1 LGQSRVADEPPV
13 AGETDVELS
22 IAIAALVVLVAIV
35 LFAGIKTVPQSYEWT
50 VERFGRYIKTLRPG
64 LNLIV
69 PFIDRIGKKLAMAE
83 RLLEIP
89 QQQAIT
95 KDNAQVTVD
104 GVVFYQVLDAPR
116 AAYEVV
122 HLDGA
127 ITNLALT
134 NIRTVVGSMDL
145 DEVLSK
151 RDDINVRLLH
161 TIDDATG
168 PWGIKVTRVEIKELS
183 PPADLVESMARQM
196 KAEREKRAAIL
207 SAEGFKQGEILK
219 AEGEKQAQILAA
231 EARLEAAK
239 RDAEARERQAQA
251 EATATQLV
259 SKAIAEGELQAINYF
274 VAQRY
279 LQAFEKLASAP
290 NQKLIIVPA
299 ELSGIVGALGGIV
312 ELTRGLQA
320 GPRGGSDG
328 GTRPPGPWE
337 TPRP

>member
-1 LGQSRVADEPPV
+1 
-13 AGETDVELS
+13 VEIL
-22 IAIAALVVLVAIV
+22 IAVGALVLLVVIV

-50 VERFGRYIKTLRPG
+50 VERFGRYTKTLRPG

-279 LQAFEKLASAP
+279 LQAFEKLVSAP
-290 NQKLIIVPA
+290 NQRLLILPA
-299 ELSGIVGALGGIV
+299 ELSSIIGTLGGIV
-312 ELTRGLQA
+312 ELTRGVKS
-320 GPRGGSDG
+320 GPGGDSAA
-328 GTRPPGPWE
+328 RPPGPWE
-337 TPRP
+337 TPRS

>member
-1 LGQSRVADEPPV
+1 M
-13 AGETDVELS
+13 ETLYAVL
-22 IAIAALVVLVAIV
+22 ALVVFAAVLVISGV
-35 LFAGIKTVPQSYEWT
+35 KTVPQGFEWT
-50 VERFGRYIKTLRPG
+50 VERFGKYVTTLRPG
-64 LNLIV
+64 LNLIIPIV
-69 PFIDRIGKKLAMAE
+69 DRVGHKIPMSE

-116 AAYEVV
+116 AAYEVQT
-122 HLDGA
+122 LGGA
-127 ITNLALT
+127 ITNLTLT

-151 RDDINVRLLH
+151 RDEINLKLLR
-161 TIDDATG
+161 TIDEATG
-168 PWGIKVTRVEIKELS
+168 PWGIKVTRVEIKELA

-239 RDAEARERQAQA
+239 RDAEARERQAKAEA
-251 EATATQLV
+251 EATRLV
-259 SKAIAEGELQAINYF
+259 SDAIASGQIQAINYF

-279 LQAFEKLASAP
+279 LQALEKFATSP
-290 NQKLIIVPA
+290 NQKLLVLPT
-299 ELSGIVGALGGIV
+299 ETTGILGALAGMV
-312 ELTRGLQA
+312 ELA
-320 GPRGGSDG
+320 GGGGKSGGDG
-328 GTRPPGPWE
+328 P
-337 TPRP
+337 PRPQPWGKS